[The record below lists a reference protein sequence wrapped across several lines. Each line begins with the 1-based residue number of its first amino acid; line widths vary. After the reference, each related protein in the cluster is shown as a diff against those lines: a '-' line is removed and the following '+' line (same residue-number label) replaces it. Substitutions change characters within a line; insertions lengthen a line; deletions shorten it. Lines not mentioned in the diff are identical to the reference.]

1 MGITDTDE
9 IELNLRTGTIS
20 KPDGTISITGK
31 PLSQVQRDI
40 YFAGGLLEIAGK

>member
-20 KPDGTISITGK
+20 GPDGTMITRGK

-40 YFAGGLLEIAGK
+40 YFAGGLLEIAM